1 MSSTRET
8 SQETAIQPSP
18 GGLVRRAVSDADLA
32 VLAANSP
39 VAGYVRS
46 LTTIASRIS
55 TMQALTI
62 AADLLAPNYLPPS
75 KGRGRIG
82 NGAERFRLTCS
93 LPFHQLRVDRLGE
106 LRAELLAKGFA
117 VATCNKVMA
126 AVKGVLQQCWTSGLL
141 GGESL
146 ARAKAAL
153 KSVKGSAA
161 PVGRHLSK
169 MELAQLFKTISK
181 TPNPAAARDAA
192 LLALLCVGLR
202 RAEVAVLRVGD
213 YTSDSG
219 RLVVH
224 GKGNKQ
230 RVIWLTNG
238 AKAAVEAW
246 LALRVTITTD
256 FLVLAVNKGGKIQQK
271 GITAQSVYGVLLKRS
286 RQAGVD
292 CTPHDLRRTFAGE
305 ALTAGVD
312 VVTVQVLMGHSS
324 PTTTSRYDRRPDEAR
339 KTAMA
344 AVSVPYVACVSV

>member
-1 MSSTRET
+1 MKNSPET
-8 SQETAIQPSP
+8 SQEIAIRPSAS
-18 GGLVRRAVSDADLA
+18 GLVRHAVSDADLA
-32 VLAANSP
+32 VLAADSP

-46 LTTIASRIS
+46 LTTASSRTS
-55 TMQALTI
+55 AMQALTL
-62 AADLLAPNYLPPS
+62 AADLLAPNYLPSS

-117 VATCNKVMA
+117 VATCTKVMA

-141 GGESL
+141 DGDSL
-146 ARAKAAL
+146 ARGKAAL
-153 KSVKGSAA
+153 KAVKGSSV

-169 MELAQLFKTISK
+169 MELARLFKAIAK
-181 TPNPAAARDAA
+181 TSNPAAARDAA

-213 YTSDSG
+213 YTPDSG
-219 RLVVH
+219 RLVVR

-246 LALRVTITTD
+246 LVLRGTPATD
-256 FLVLAVNKGGKIQQK
+256 FLLLAVNKGGNIQPS
-271 GITAQSVYGVLLKRS
+271 GITPQSVYGVLLKRS
-286 RQAGVD
+286 KQAGVE
-292 CTPHDLRRTFAGE
+292 CSPHDLRRTFAGE

-312 VVTVQVLMGHSS
+312 VVTVQALMGHSS
-324 PTTTSRYDRRPDEAR
+324 PTTTARYDRRPDEAR

-344 AVSVPYVACVSV
+344 AVSVPYVVCGV